1 VVIRCERCSTMYE
14 LDEALLS
21 AAGSPV
27 QCTRCQH
34 VFTAFPPGA
43 GARALVE
50 VPPASAAPEAPPPAV
65 EPVRPAPPPPRR
77 ATAGASASA
86 AASIGAAPAP
96 RSEAPRVPRSGP
108 PPVYRPS
115 TPAPGPGAP
124 AGAGVGRGPLL
135 RRDTVG
141 AFEARLRW
149 SARLKWLVPGAAA
162 LLLAAIAGGAWL
174 LLSRR
179 PDPKAARAR
188 LEAMALV
195 ARDDAA
201 SVERAVGQLDDA
213 LRRAPELRG
222 AAADRALAQVVLAAA
237 LSEAGDE
244 PRARV
249 LAAEAVEA
257 LRRLRSTEGNA
268 PEIARALAA
277 YHALGGDRVRALE
290 AVRAGRERAPADAW
304 LDLAEAWVDA
314 RAQDQEA
321 RERALVELGALSTAH
336 PELLRA
342 RYLLA
347 RTQAALGRNEEALAS
362 LAALLAA
369 NPAHAPGKRLQDELS
384 AALAPGAPSPAAPPA
399 ENAPAPS
406 RNAASQ
412 PAPAAPV
419 QASPDA
425 PPRVARPRAAPA
437 PAVAPPVPAAPVPP
451 ATVEPEAPAP
461 VEPSPA
467 PPAPAAPEG
476 GGAAGEAPA
485 EASPPALVPAP
496 ARLPRGAD
504 PETPASYG
512 G

>member
-1 VVIRCERCSTMYE
+1 MYE
-14 LDEALLS
+14 LDEALLA

-43 GARALVE
+43 GARSVVE
-50 VPPASAAPEAPPPAV
+50 APPAPAAPEAPPPAV

-77 ATAGASASA
+77 ATTGASA
-86 AASIGAAPAP
+86 AAASAGTAPAP
-96 RSEAPRVPRSGP
+96 RTDAPRVPRSGP

-115 TPAPGPGAP
+115 SPPPAASAAAP
-124 AGAGVGRGPLL
+124 GVGRGPLL

-149 SARLKWLVPGAAA
+149 SARLRWLVPAAAA

-179 PDPKAARAR
+179 PDPGLARAR
-188 LEAMALV
+188 VEAMALV

-201 SVERAVGQLDDA
+201 SVERAVAQLDDA
-213 LRRAPELRG
+213 LKRAPELRG
-222 AAADRALAQVVLAAA
+222 AAADKALAQVVLAAA
-237 LSEAGDE
+237 LTEAGDE

-249 LAAEAVEA
+249 LAAEALEA
-257 LRRLRSTEGNA
+257 LRRLRTAEGNA
-268 PEIARALAA
+268 PEIARGLAA

-362 LAALLAA
+362 LAALLEA
-369 NPAHAPGKRLQDELS
+369 NPAHAPGKRLRDDLS
-384 AALAPGAPSPAAPPA
+384 AALAPAAPSLAAQPA
-399 ENAPAPS
+399 ENAPAPP

-412 PAPAAPV
+412 PAPAASTQPPT
-419 QASPDA
+419 QA

-437 PAVAPPVPAAPVPP
+437 PAAPPPVPAAPVPP
-451 ATVEPEAPAP
+451 ATVEPEAPAS
-461 VEPSPA
+461 VEPSAA
-467 PPAPAAPEG
+467 PPTPETPAG
-476 GGAAGEAPA
+476 GSATGEAPA
-485 EASPPALVPAP
+485 EVAPPELAPAP
-496 ARLPRGAD
+496 PRRQRA
-504 PETPASYG
+504 PEAEQPASYG